1 MPNKIILDTDPGI
14 DDALAIILA
23 VNSPEIELIGITTTY
38 GNVEIEKAVRNTFRI
53 LNFIGRL
60 DVPVYRGA
68 YKPIIEEPHTIDVIH
83 GSDGLGDIDIPAVD
97 MEPAGDAVEF
107 MIKAVNM
114 YPHEITI
121 VSIGPLTNLALAILI
136 DPEFPNKVG
145 KIISMGGAFG
155 LTPYGYGNDTP
166 VAEFNIYSD
175 PEAAKIVYDS
185 GAEVYAIGLDVT
197 NNPKTMVSPEEREKI
212 RVEGG
217 RIGKLFYEMTRSLA
231 KLSHGIHLHDPVAL
245 SYAIDREILSF
256 KKYWV
261 TVELVGRY
269 TRGQTILD
277 RREGLPGFLRET
289 PNIYVAYDV
298 DGDAFKK
305 LMWNRVFSR

>member
-23 VNSPEIELIGITTTY
+23 INSPEIELMGITTTY
-38 GNVEIEKAVRNTFRI
+38 GNVEIEKAVRNTFRV
-53 LNFIGRL
+53 LNFLDRL

-68 YKPIIEEPHTIDVIH
+68 YKPIIEEPHPIEAIH
-83 GSDGLGDIDIPAVD
+83 GSDGLGDVDIPAVD
-97 MEPAGDAVEF
+97 AELAGDAVEF
-107 MIKAVNM
+107 MIEAVRR

-121 VSIGPLTNLALAILI
+121 VSIGPLTNLALAMLMY
-136 DPEFPNKVG
+136 PEFSNKVG

-175 PEAAKIVYDS
+175 PEAARIVYDS
-185 GAEVYAIGLDVT
+185 GAEVYAVGLDVT
-197 NNPKTMVSPEEREKI
+197 NNPKAMISPEERERI

-217 RIGKLFYEMTRSLA
+217 RIGKLFYEMTRRLA
-231 KLSHGIHLHDPVAL
+231 KLSHGVHLHDPIAV
-245 SYAIDREILSF
+245 SHAIIREILSF
-256 KKYWV
+256 KKYRV
-261 TVELVGRY
+261 TVELEGRY
-269 TRGQTILD
+269 TRGQTIVD
-277 RREGLPGFLRET
+277 RREELPEFLRGV

-298 DGDAFKK
+298 DGDAFKR
-305 LMWNRVFSR
+305 LMWDRVFSR

>member
-1 MPNKIILDTDPGI
+1 MPTKIILDTDPGI

-23 VNSPEIELIGITTTY
+23 INSPEIELMGITTTY

-53 LNFIGRL
+53 LNFLGRL
-60 DVPVYRGA
+60 DVPVYKGA
-68 YKPIIEEPHTIDVIH
+68 YKPIIEEPHPIEAIH
-83 GSDGLGDIDIPAVD
+83 GSDGLGDVDIPAVD
-97 MEPAGDAVEF
+97 AELAGDAVEF
-107 MIKAVNM
+107 MVETVER
-114 YPHEITI
+114 YPHEVTI

-136 DPEFPNKVG
+136 EPEFSNKVG

-175 PEAAKIVYDS
+175 PEAAKVVYDS

-197 NNPKTMVSPEEREKI
+197 NNPKAMISPEERENI

-217 RIGKLFYEMTRSLA
+217 RVGKLFYEMTRR
-231 KLSHGIHLHDPVAL
+231 LSKVSRGVHLHDPVAV
-245 SYAIDREILSF
+245 SYAIDREIFSF
-256 KKYWV
+256 KKYRV
-261 TVELVGRY
+261 TIELEGRY

-277 RREGLPGFLRET
+277 RREELPKFLRGT
-289 PNIYVAYDV
+289 PNIYVAYDI
-298 DGDAFKK
+298 DEEAFKRM
-305 LMWNRVFSR
+305 MWDRVFSR